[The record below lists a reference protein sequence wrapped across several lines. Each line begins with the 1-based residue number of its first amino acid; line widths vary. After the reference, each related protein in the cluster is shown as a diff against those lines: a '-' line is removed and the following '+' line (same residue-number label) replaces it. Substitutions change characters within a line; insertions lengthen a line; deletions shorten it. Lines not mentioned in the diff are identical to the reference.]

1 MGKTSLVVDDSETI
15 RKLVSVPVRV
25 LTGCTPVEAED
36 GLQAIE
42 QLNQNAVDL
51 VITDLRMPRLTGLE
65 LISYMKTD
73 PKHQKTPILLLTTE
87 AAEEDR
93 RKGLALG
100 ANDYL
105 MKPFQPKQLQATL
118 LKYPGAAG
126 SPRR

>member
-1 MGKTSLVVDDSETI
+1 MGKTILVVDDSETI
-15 RKLVSVPVRV
+15 RKLVSVSVRV
-25 LTGCTPVEAED
+25 LTGCTTVEAED

-73 PKHQKTPILLLTTE
+73 PKHQKTPIILLTTE
-87 AAEEDR
+87 ASEEDR

-100 ANDYL
+100 ANEYL
-105 MKPFQPKQLQATL
+105 MKPFQPKQLQMTV
-118 LKYPGAAG
+118 LKHLGA
-126 SPRR
+126 S